1 VLTRS
6 NPNALADLSGKWID
20 TLSQRRLGD
29 RIILDLDS
37 SVNETY
43 GQGQASYGKS
53 WSKHMTIKGNTTI
66 DGSAASA
73 SRAIGAMFFALFGGC
88 WLAFGLLAGYGMRL
102 VPLLIIV
109 AVTLLLFFASHR
121 QFHRNRGAFAA
132 EADSPQ
138 SKRAG
143 RIFTAV
149 NAIQWILVIIVAAVL
164 TRLGHKEW
172 IIPSIIFIVG
182 IHFFPLALAFKVSRH
197 YATGAAM
204 TLLAVFYPL
213 MSSAGPT
220 SPVGCLGA
228 GIILWASAVAALVRP
243 A

>member
-1 VLTRS
+1 
-6 NPNALADLSGKWID
+6 
-20 TLSQRRLGD
+20 
-29 RIILDLDS
+29 
-37 SVNETY
+37 
-43 GQGQASYGKS
+43 
-53 WSKHMTIKGNTTI
+53 MTTKENTTI

-73 SRAIGAMFFALFGGC
+73 NRAIGAMFFALFGGC

-102 VPLLIIV
+102 VPLLVIV
-109 AVTLLLFFASHR
+109 AGTLLLFFASHR
-121 QFHRNRGAFAA
+121 QFRRNRGAHAA
-132 EADSPQ
+132 EADSPE

-149 NAIQWILVIIVAAVL
+149 NAIQWTLVFIVAAVL
-164 TRLGHKEW
+164 SRLGHKEW
-172 IIPSIIFIVG
+172 VIPSIIFIVG
-182 IHFFPLALAFKVSRH
+182 IHFFPLALAFKVPRH

-243 A
+243 AQNDEKA